1 MASTYS
7 SATPA
12 TSGLS
17 GLGAGTWTIDPVHS
31 EVGFSVRH
39 MMVAKV
45 RGRFTGFAGEIVATD
60 DGSATVNATID
71 VTTVDTNNPQRDE
84 HLRAA
89 DFFDAA
95 AHPTITFRSTGLRA
109 HGGQSYVDGELTL
122 RGVTRPV
129 TLELEAG
136 GVARDPYGNVRAG
149 FSAQVEIIRQDFG
162 ITINTPLDGGGV
174 VVGDKVKI
182 TLEIEAVLQQA
193 A

>member
-1 MASTYS
+1 MTTAY
-7 SATPA
+7 TPS

-39 MMVAKV
+39 MMVGKV
-45 RGRFTGFAGEIVATD
+45 RGRFTGFGGEIVAAE
-60 DGSATVNATID
+60 DGSATVNATVD
-71 VTTVDTNNPQRDE
+71 VTTVDTQNAQRDE
-84 HLRAA
+84 HIRSG

-95 AHPTITFRSTGLRA
+95 AYPTMTYRSTGLRA
-109 HGGQSYVDGELTL
+109 HGGRTYVDGELSL
-122 RGVTRPV
+122 HGVTRPV
-129 TLELEAG
+129 TLELEVG
-136 GVARDPYGNVRAG
+136 GVTRDPYGYVRAG
-149 FSAQVEIIRQDFG
+149 FSAQTEIERKDFG
-162 ITINTPLDGGGV
+162 ITIQMPMDGGGV